1 MADLSNEQKIQ
12 LFDEVSKDK
21 GLYRQIVKKLA
32 DAHPETYIP
41 EVELGNQIEAA
52 KAEHATALESLRAE
66 LQAEKDA
73 RVAAEALIKIKQEH
87 GVDDA
92 QLGEVAQFMQQNHI
106 EDFDAGLKFK
116 RLSDAEAVRA
126 NTRIEDRTSM
136 KLPAQFAEAVK
147 NRRGYRRK
155 KLYEGIDELRK
166 QGARAAIL
174 ATN

>member
-1 MADLSNEQKIQ
+1 MADLTNEQKLQ

-32 DAHPETYIP
+32 DAHPEAYIP

-52 KAEHATALESLRAE
+52 TKAQSEQLEALRAE

-73 RVAAEALIKIKQEH
+73 RVAAEATIKAKQEH
-87 GVDDA
+87 GIDDA
-92 QLGEVAQFMQQNHI
+92 QLGEVAAFMQKNGI
-106 EDFDAGLKFK
+106 NDLDAGLKFK

-126 NTRIEDRTSM
+126 NTRIEDRTTM
-136 KLPAQFAEAVK
+136 QLPAQFAEALK

-174 ATN
+174 ATH

>member
-52 KAEHATALESLRAE
+52 TKAQSEQLEAMRAE

-73 RVAAEALIKIKQEH
+73 RVAAEAMIKIKQEH
-87 GVDDA
+87 GIDDSK
-92 QLGEVAQFMQQNHI
+92 LGEVASFMQENGI
-106 EDFDAGLKFK
+106 EDFNAGLKFK

-126 NTRIEDRTSM
+126 NTRIEDRTTM
-136 KLPAQFAEAVK
+136 QLPAQFAEALK

-174 ATN
+174 ATH

>member
-41 EVELGNQIEAA
+41 EVELGNQIEAST
-52 KAEHATALESLRAE
+52 KAQSEQLEALRAE

-73 RVAAEALIKIKQEH
+73 RVAAEATIKAKQEY
-87 GVDDA
+87 GIDDA
-92 QLGEVAQFMQQNHI
+92 QLGEVAAFMQQNGI
-106 EDFDAGLKFK
+106 NDLDAGLKFK

-126 NTRIEDRTSM
+126 NTRIEDRTTM
-136 KLPAQFAEAVK
+136 QLPTQFAEALK

-174 ATN
+174 ATH

>member
-1 MADLSNEQKIQ
+1 MADLTNEQKLQ

-32 DAHPETYIP
+32 DAHPDAYIP
-41 EVELGNQIEAA
+41 EVELGNQIEASN
-52 KAEHATALESLRAE
+52 AEHAKQLEALRAE

-73 RVAAEALIKIKQEH
+73 RITAETTIKAKQEH
-87 GVDDA
+87 GIDDA
-92 QLGEVAQFMQQNHI
+92 ELGEVAEFMQKNGI
-106 EDFDAGLKFK
+106 NDLDAGLKFK

-126 NTRIEDRTSM
+126 NTRIEDRTTM
-136 KLPAQFAEAVK
+136 QLPTQFAEALK

-174 ATN
+174 ATH